1 VRLVQQARRDAGLH
15 VSDRIALTLGVN
27 DAIRAQ
33 IAPFTALITEPTL
46 AVSLDFEPG
55 EPNAQLDGE
64 PVFIGV
70 TKVNTP

>member
-1 VRLVQQARRDAGLH
+1 LVQQARRDAGLH
-15 VSDRIALTLGVN
+15 VSDRIALTLGVP

-33 IAPFTALITEPTL
+33 IAPFRALITEPTL

-55 EPNAQLDGE
+55 EPNTELDGE

-70 TKVNTP
+70 AKVTTP